1 MTLEID
7 PPIIVSDAPA
17 SHGPPFNV
25 SVSASD
31 EGVVLVVEGELDM
44 STAPILREAL
54 IDVTEDLEGD
64 LMLDIGLLTFIDS
77 SGLALFVAEHNKLQ
91 SFGHALVICAA
102 TPRATRLFEIAG
114 LHKVLTVRPG

>member
-1 MTLEID
+1 MTIEID
-7 PPIIVSDAPA
+7 PPTIVSDPPA
-17 SHGPPFNV
+17 SKGPPFNV
-25 SVSASD
+25 SVSGSD

-54 IDVTEDLEGD
+54 IDVTGGLEGD

-77 SGLALFVAEHNKLQ
+77 SGLALFVAEHKKLE
-91 SFGHALVICAA
+91 SLGHKLVIFAA
-102 TPRATRLFEIAG
+102 TPWAIRLFEIAG